1 KDKERFKK
9 ILTDSARP
17 VQMIFAGK
25 AHPADQQ
32 SKEMIGEILD
42 FAKQYNVEDR
52 VLFLENYDINV
63 ARHLCWGADIWL
75 NTPMQNMEAS
85 GTSGMKAAMN
95 GALHL
100 SSLEGWWKEGYN
112 GKNGWAITAGSLYDK
127 PDLQDMADANQLY
140 DLLEHEIAVLYYD
153 RNEADIPEIW
163 VRMMKDSLFSVCRD
177 FNINRTL
184 CDYLKKCY
192 TPSMQASNDLSKDD
206 FQPLRSAV
214 QEEKDCVKYWDNIK
228 ITSFSMDLL
237 KKNHLTKGEIINA
250 QCSVRFGPAPIELFT
265 VELFYMLDN
274 NNRFVIIPAQLQN
287 KSDGSADFTC
297 SFKIEDYGLQNIN
310 IRIKPANKI
319 VQDLHPELVK
329 WAE

>member
-1 KDKERFKK
+1 
-9 ILTDSARP
+9 
-17 VQMIFAGK
+17 
-25 AHPADQQ
+25 
-32 SKEMIGEILD
+32 
-42 FAKQYNVEDR
+42 
-52 VLFLENYDINV
+52 
-63 ARHLCWGADIWL
+63 
-75 NTPMQNMEAS
+75 
-85 GTSGMKAAMN
+85 MKAAMN

-100 SSLEGWWKEGYN
+100 STLEGWWKEGFN
-112 GKNGWAITAGSLYDK
+112 DKNGWAITAGSVYDK

-163 VRMMKDSLFSVCRD
+163 VRMMKDSLVSVCRD

-184 CDYLKKCY
+184 CDYLSKCY
-192 TPSMQASNDLSKDD
+192 TPSMQASTDLSKDD
-206 FQPLRSAV
+206 FQPLKTAAE
-214 QEEKDCVKYWDNIK
+214 EEKDVMKYWDIIK
-228 ITSFSMDLL
+228 ITSFSTDLA
-237 KKNHLTKGEIINA
+237 KKSRLTKGDTVNT

-274 NNRFVIIPAQLQN
+274 NSRFKIISTQLQN